1 MNKIDNIFNSE
12 NKLSKEEIKR
22 YLKENLNEK
31 ENRII
36 EGKIESDDF
45 NREAMEGFENTPRSI
60 ASFEKMEKKLAAK
73 INGFSY
79 GLNGFIFTAIAIL
92 IIIASTLLI
101 TNNDNSNQNTPLKS
115 SSNVITEL
123 TDSAIDV
130 AEVIPEPKQLN
141 ASKIIVNS
149 PVKIQQNEKQQTKT
163 IKERTQQE
171 IKMKMREAVK
181 LDVIN
186 INYQRPLSIINST
199 HIYVHELLVYNYKQR
214 GSIVK
219 QVPQFELT
227 GLPAAFEEAKNNE
240 LELQIHT
247 KETPYFEF
255 LTNALFDF
263 RKNQF
268 KIALK
273 KFKVILKQYPKDIN
287 ALFYS
292 GLCYYNINK
301 QQKAI
306 EHFSACLNNSYTIFN
321 EEAFWYT
328 AKSLYAKGETKK
340 SKQQLEII
348 IEKNGFYKKSAESL
362 LKKINS

>member
-60 ASFEKMEKKLAAK
+60 ASFEKLEKKLAAK

-171 IKMKMREAVK
+171 IKKKMREAVK

-219 QVPQFELT
+219 QVTQFELT

-247 KETPYFEF
+247 KEIPYFEF

-268 KIALK
+268 KSALK